1 MIRWSE
7 ATGALQRKRRETSKE
22 GRDQEE
28 TEQEKNQDT
37 ETADLESL
45 WPALDHLTC
54 RCNSK
59 VIMDLV
65 NFTDLLNVSTLVR
78 NSTHFAVPASNV
90 VIAFLLCMSVIIATT
105 YLQDNHWSF
114 GNAMCKVFNA
124 TLSAGM
130 FASIFFLSAI
140 SVDRYLL
147 TLHPVWSQLHRTPR
161 WATGIILGIWLSA
174 TALGMPYLVF
184 RETQDD
190 HKGRVTCQNN
200 YAASPNWESKKMQ
213 TLGKGIHVACF
224 ISRFLL
230 GFLLPFFIIS
240 ICYKRVADKMK
251 ERGLFKS
258 NKPFRV
264 MVTAILSFFVC
275 WMPYHVHQ
283 GLLLTKHQSV
293 LVQVTQILTVITIS
307 FNELFSPTLYLF
319 TGENFK
325 NIFKKSIL
333 ALFESTFS
341 EDSLAERTQNL
352 NSEAYI

>member
-1 MIRWSE
+1 
-7 ATGALQRKRRETSKE
+7 
-22 GRDQEE
+22 
-28 TEQEKNQDT
+28 
-37 ETADLESL
+37 
-45 WPALDHLTC
+45 
-54 RCNSK
+54 
-59 VIMDLV
+59 MDLV
-65 NFTDLLNVSTLVR
+65 NFTDLLNVSTLAR
-78 NSTHFAVPASNV
+78 NSTHFPVPASNV
-90 VIAFLLCMSVIIATT
+90 IIAFLLCMAVIIGTVTNGVYLWVLKFKMKKTVNTLLFFHLILSYFISTLILPFIATT

-114 GNAMCKVFNA
+114 GTAMCKVINA

-200 YAASPNWESKKMQ
+200 YAASAKWENKKMQ

-230 GFLLPFFIIS
+230 GFLLPFFIIT
-240 ICYKRVADKMK
+240 ICYKKVANEMK

-258 NKPFRV
+258 SKPFKV

-293 LVQVTQILTVITIS
+293 LLQVTHILTVITVS
-307 FNELFSPTLYLF
+307 FNALFSPTLYLF

-325 NIFKKSIL
+325 NVFKKSIL